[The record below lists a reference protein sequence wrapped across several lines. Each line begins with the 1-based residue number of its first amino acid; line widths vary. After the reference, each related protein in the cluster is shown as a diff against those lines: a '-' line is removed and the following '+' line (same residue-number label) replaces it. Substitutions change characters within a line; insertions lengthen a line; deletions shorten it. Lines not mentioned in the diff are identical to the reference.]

1 MPNLILI
8 GAKFPVFE
16 GKREK
21 TSSRRKYADDNGKR
35 SAEQKAAWKF
45 MKFLLSADS
54 AEKWTKGTGYLPSAI
69 QEKGTGI
76 DKFLTENQL
85 MNVASSQMSDMG
97 KWASFSGSNGLKAEQ
112 ILIDTRDII
121 LSGEKP
127 ADKALEDAQN
137 EIMNINEITGR
148 YYERYI
154 CQRFNMCRRFL

>member
-1 MPNLILI
+1 MKQFDLV

-16 GKREK
+16 GKE
-21 TSSRRKYADDNGKR
+21 RKLPAGGNMLMIMAKDP
-35 SAEQKAAWKF
+35 AEQKAAWKF

-137 EIMNINEITGR
+137 EIMKL
-148 YYERYI
+148 
-154 CQRFNMCRRFL
+154 MK